1 MSRPGSWQDWPPA
14 RPIRVDGGIK
24 ARSKRGA
31 IGEQWWSRRF
41 IGVLESYGM
50 SGRLA
55 RGRSYARAGQV
66 LDFEL
71 SQGKVTARV
80 QGSRVRPY
88 QVRIGVLPLTTAQ
101 WRRVMQQLASQALFR
116 AKLLAGEMPHEIEEV
131 FSECGTPLFPRSAA
145 DLDMH
150 CSCPDWGV
158 PCKHLA
164 AVCYVLAEEFDR
176 DPFAMLA
183 WRGKGRDE
191 LLTALRQIQ
200 GRAARP
206 RRRPGRDLAGRPGR
220 AGPSAGRVPGR
231 VLVARAEPGPAAGAG
246 RGARLRGARL
256 AAAHVPPAARA
267 GQGEGPSRRA
277 GPRLPAARRGR
288 PGTGRRAR
296 LSPGPPPDGA
306 QTRSMASGRPHQP
319 SGVSRSSSSIAP
331 STCHSEVT
339 GRNRPS
345 MVRSSNSSSSER
357 KKSSSS
363 SRRPRPRPR
372 PRPRVGR
379 RRRRLR
385 GRSRARTPA
394 RSAADADVPGP
405 PSTSAVIAASQSKW
419 SMAQMAASSL
429 SASDPFAVV
438 LAGPAPVVWSLRG
451 RHPGGQPEP
460 QLGVVGGQ
468 VFRAHPAALDQQ
480 PARPAGPGDLG
491 AQPGAGPA
499 QVLRAAAGGHPPGR
513 AGPGSRPAPRRRR
526 RPTRPGTPRP
536 SRRAARPSGPGRRA
550 APRSS
555 TALAAR
561 CRPGRRPDRPRPADR
576 DRSRPRRAAPRGG

>member
-1 MSRPGSWQDWPPA
+1 MSGSWQDWPPA

-101 WRRVMQQLASQALFR
+101 WRRVMKQLASQALFR

-200 GRAARP
+200 GAA
-206 RRRPGRDLAGRPGR
+206 PG
-220 AGPSAGRVPGR
+220 SAGSGQVG
-231 VLVARAEPGPAAGAG
+231 ADPAA
-246 RGARLRGARL
+246 
-256 AAAHVPPAARA
+256 
-267 GQGEGPSRRA
+267 
-277 GPRLPAARRGR
+277 
-288 PGTGRRAR
+288 
-296 LSPGPPPDGA
+296 
-306 QTRSMASGRPHQP
+306 
-319 SGVSRSSSSIAP
+319 
-331 STCHSEVT
+331 
-339 GRNRPS
+339 
-345 MVRSSNSSSSER
+345 
-357 KKSSSS
+357 
-363 SRRPRPRPR
+363 
-372 PRPRVGR
+372 
-379 RRRRLR
+379 
-385 GRSRARTPA
+385 
-394 RSAADADVPGP
+394 
-405 PSTSAVIAASQSKW
+405 
-419 SMAQMAASSL
+419 
-429 SASDPFAVV
+429 
-438 LAGPAPVVWSLRG
+438 
-451 RHPGGQPEP
+451 
-460 QLGVVGGQ
+460 
-468 VFRAHPAALDQQ
+468 PAALDVPHRPLAECLDGFWSPGLS
-480 PARPAGPGDLG
+480 PAR
-491 AQPGAGPA
+491 
-499 QVLRAAAGGHPPGR
+499 LR
-513 AGPGSRPAPRRRR
+513 
-526 RPTRPGTPRP
+526 
-536 SRRAARPSGPGRRA
+536 
-550 APRSS
+550 
-555 TALAAR
+555 ALAAA
-561 CRPGRRPDRPRPADR
+561 PGA
-576 DRSRPRRAAPRGG
+576 AAPDLLLRMFPPPPVQVRGKDLADVLAPAYQRLAADDPGPGELG